1 MNGAGSVRPHE
12 GGPCRIRRGPPSFT
26 LVEVVLAIG
35 IISFCLIMLVPLIA
49 VGMNTDRMV
58 RQQIIGLSL
67 CRQIESDL
75 RATAPSTNASPLYG
89 IPIPGVGATVTA
101 TLYDSYATSATN
113 FGLARQN
120 SSQYLFTIILTGP
133 VAASPNDPV
142 NAQIQASWPAQ
153 ITPVPQSNP
162 TNVIGSVNLDV
173 AIDRFGS

>member
-1 MNGAGSVRPHE
+1 MKAAGSGQPPG
-12 GGPCRIRRGPPSFT
+12 GGPFRVRRGAPSFT

-75 RATAPSTNASPLYG
+75 RATAPGTNASPLYG
-89 IPIPGVGATVTA
+89 IPIPGVGGTVTA

-113 FGLARQN
+113 FGLTRQ
-120 SSQYLFTIILTGP
+120 SASQYLFTIILTGP
-133 VAASPNDPV
+133 VATSPNDPV

-153 ITPVPQSNP
+153 ITPIPQGNP
-162 TNVIGSVNLDV
+162 TNVVGSVNLDV